1 MRFEFRFESV
11 NVRNHTYILEREA
24 RSTGSAPHTRMS
36 GDRTAPGCAAEQSA
50 TPGQLIEG
58 RGSARIAKSTRRGR
72 PGFGREGPGTQ
83 EQVACTQRATLPVTS
98 KVVSAQPSCFAGHYA

>member
-1 MRFEFRFESV
+1 
-11 NVRNHTYILEREA
+11 
-24 RSTGSAPHTRMS
+24 MS
-36 GDRTAPGCAAEQSA
+36 GDRTAPSCAAEQSA

-58 RGSARIAKSTRRGR
+58 RGSARIARSTRRGR

-98 KVVSAQPSCFAGHYA
+98 GGVSAQQYSAYKGDWSRRKRHKDHQKPVLGSNSDGENNE